1 MKAYAGYCLIC
12 TVNYIYSVSCN
23 LKINVLHPITVSP
36 DGTVG
41 ASPRFTVE
49 SIGNDAIFTCV
60 AQGGPGNQFQWLRND
75 VVLSTQSMLTMSVNS
90 GSGDG
95 GDYTCLVTNA
105 AGNGSD
111 TVSVYVRP
119 DITTQPTD
127 INTVDGTNVSF
138 SCAADGFP
146 MPTFS
151 WEKEDGNTFT
161 QVAGATNQALR
172 FNPAM
177 FSEEGRYRC
186 RATVNFPMGTE
197 SMASSTSNLA
207 TLTSKL

>member
-1 MKAYAGYCLIC
+1 MLETLENEGLCGVLPDLYCKLISS
-12 TVNYIYSVSCN
+12 YYSITCN

-36 DGTVG
+36 DGAVE

-49 SIGNDAIFTCV
+49 SIGNDAIFTCE
-60 AQGGPGNQFQWLRND
+60 AQGGRGNQFQWLKND
-75 VVLSTQSMLTMSVNS
+75 VVLNNEIQSMLTISVNS

-111 TVSVYVRP
+111 TVSVYVRT

-127 INTVDGTNVSF
+127 INTMDGTNVNF

-146 MPTFS
+146 MPTS
-151 WEKEDGNTFT
+151 
-161 QVAGATNQALR
+161 
-172 FNPAM
+172 
-177 FSEEGRYRC
+177 SGRKK
-186 RATVNFPMGTE
+186 MGIL
-197 SMASSTSNLA
+197 SP
-207 TLTSKL
+207 KLWVLLIKL

>member
-1 MKAYAGYCLIC
+1 MI
-12 TVNYIYSVSCN
+12 
-23 LKINVLHPITVSP
+23 PITVSP
-36 DGTVG
+36 GGGVEV
-41 ASPRFTVE
+41 SPRFAVE
-49 SIGNDAIFTCV
+49 SIGSSRTFTCG
-60 AQGGPGNQFQWLRND
+60 AQGGPGNQFQWLKSDGMLVNEI
-75 VVLSTQSMLTMSVNS
+75 QPMLTISVTS

-119 DITTQPTD
+119 EIITHP
-127 INTVDGTNVSF
+127 TNVSTDND
-138 SCAADGFP
+138 SIVSLNCTADGFP

-161 QVAGATNQALR
+161 EVVGVTNQTLR
-172 FNPAM
+172 FNPAV
-177 FSEEGRYRC
+177 FSNEGRYRC
-186 RATVNFPMGTE
+186 IATVNFPMGTE

>member
-1 MKAYAGYCLIC
+1 MY
-12 TVNYIYSVSCN
+12 
-23 LKINVLHPITVSP
+23 INVLHPITVSP

-127 INTVDGTNVSF
+127 INTVDGTNVNF

-151 WEKEDGNTFT
+151 WEKENGNTFT
-161 QVAGATNQALR
+161 EVVGATIQTLR

-177 FSEEGRYRC
+177 FFDEGRYQC
-186 RATVNFPMGTE
+186 IATVNFPMGLDNMTT
-197 SMASSTSNLA
+197 SISNLV
-207 TLTSKL
+207 TLTSEIMFRCTV